1 MNADIH
7 TLIRSE
13 FYELID
19 FKCRCSECTK
29 SKTEYQETFSIC
41 FIRTGNFHFNIF
53 RNSLD
58 AYSGLILVNKPGYE
72 YTVTHLAKMPDECY
86 IFRFKNDFYE
96 KMKDDL
102 NLKRHWFFSNENMQ
116 SLVLK
121 TVPEIECILMAVLNS
136 TDSKLLHKL
145 ALESMITE
153 MLQGVL
159 DLMTD
164 YSAPQRVTT
173 QLKKNHLKTIE
184 WAKEYINKNFA
195 SDISLLELA
204 NHCCISPF
212 HFSRIFKMFTDY
224 SPGQYLQYIRLKHAE
239 LMLKTT
245 SLPVIDIAFSS
256 GFNSIDYF
264 SSAFKK
270 QYKVAPSLYRTGTL
284 A

>member
-1 MNADIH
+1 M
-7 TLIRSE
+7 T
-13 FYELID
+13 
-19 FKCRCSECTK
+19 
-29 SKTEYQETFSIC
+29 
-41 FIRTGNFHFNIF
+41 HF
-53 RNSLD
+53 
-58 AYSGLILVNKPGYE
+58 AGV
-72 YTVTHLAKMPDECY
+72 PDECY
-86 IFRFKNDFYE
+86 ILRFKTDFYE
-96 KMKDDL
+96 KMKEDL
-102 NLKRHWFFSNENMQ
+102 NLKGHWFFSNSNMQ
-116 SLVLK
+116 SLLLK
-121 TVPEIECILMAVLNS
+121 TVPEIECILIALLNA
-136 TDSKLLHKL
+136 TGSKLLHKL
-145 ALESMITE
+145 TLEGMITE

-164 YSAPQRVTT
+164 YSAPQSVTAL
-173 QLKKNHLKTIE
+173 LKKNHLKTIE
-184 WAKEYINKNFA
+184 SAKEYINKNFA

-270 QYKVAPSLYRTGTL
+270 QYKVAPSLYRLGTL

>member
-1 MNADIH
+1 M
-7 TLIRSE
+7 
-13 FYELID
+13 
-19 FKCRCSECTK
+19 
-29 SKTEYQETFSIC
+29 
-41 FIRTGNFHFNIF
+41 
-53 RNSLD
+53 D
-58 AYSGLILVNKPGYE
+58 AYNGLILVNKPGYE
-72 YTVTHLAKMPDECY
+72 YTVTHLAGMPDECY
-86 IFRFKNDFYE
+86 IFRFKNDFYK

-145 ALESMITE
+145 AMESMITE

-159 DLMTD
+159 GLMTD
-164 YSAPQRVTT
+164 YSEPQRVTT

-184 WAKEYINKNFA
+184 LAKEYINKNFA

-204 NHCCISPF
+204 DHCCISPF

-245 SLPVIDIAFSS
+245 SLPIIDIAFSS

-270 QYKVAPSLYRTGTL
+270 QYKVAPSLYRMGTL